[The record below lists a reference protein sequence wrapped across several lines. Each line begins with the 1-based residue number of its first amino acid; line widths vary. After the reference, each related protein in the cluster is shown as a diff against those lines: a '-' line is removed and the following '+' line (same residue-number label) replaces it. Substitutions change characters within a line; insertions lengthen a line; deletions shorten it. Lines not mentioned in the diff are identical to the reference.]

1 MNGESQKEIEEK
13 LKVQRQILEIE
24 NMAKNFMA
32 QEALVRFGNLKSAY
46 PEKAFKTAAV
56 IVQLA
61 NQGQI
66 NSPLSDSQLKEL
78 LIKLEPESRD
88 FRIVRR

>member
-1 MNGESQKEIEEK
+1 MNEESQNEIEEK
-13 LKVQRQILEIE
+13 LKIQKQMLEIE
-24 NMAKNFMA
+24 NMAKNFMT

-66 NSPLSDSQLKEL
+66 SSPLSDLQLKEL